1 METKIFYEALRFS
14 ILFNYNTI
22 DNNNHNNNNNS
33 NNQIHNKT
41 QIYLQ

>member
-22 DNNNHNNNNNS
+22 DNNNNNNS
-33 NNQIHNKT
+33 NDQIHNKT

>member
-22 DNNNHNNNNNS
+22 DNNNNS
-33 NNQIHNKT
+33 NDQIHNET